1 MIKRNCYLII
11 YLFLLPLFLIFHNI
25 PSVGG
30 IKEEIYDTA
39 DDIYRFEN
47 NKLKDQGDFKDDIDI
62 IKLELDGQFVKI
74 SFTANLLSAELTCTI
89 YFFSHYDPYNISYEY
104 GIFYANYSFF
114 SQNESL
120 RVFFIKFIG
129 GLQTKQY
136 WSGIDWSYNISQGE
150 SIGSVLN
157 NTISGT
163 IPLQAWEIPNNVTF
177 YAISTS
183 GDPSTDKYVYAD
195 VAPNEYSPYKL
206 PSNKVLGYELS
217 ILFSCIICIS
227 FITLWKKKKSMQ
239 E

>member
-1 MIKRNCYLII
+1 MVKRTCYLII
-11 YLFLLPLFLIFHNI
+11 YLIILPLFFIFHYT

-30 IKEEIYDTA
+30 VKEEIYDTV
-39 DDIYRFEN
+39 DDVYRFEN
-47 NKLKDQGDFKDDIDI
+47 YKLKDQGDYKDDIDI
-62 IKLELDGQFVKI
+62 ITLELDGQFVKI
-74 SFTANLLSAELTCTI
+74 SFAANLLSADLTCTI
-89 YFFSHYDPYNISYEY
+89 YFFIHYDPNNISNEY
-104 GIFYANYSFF
+104 GIFYANYSSFL
-114 SQNESL
+114 SL
-120 RVFFIKFIG
+120 RVFFVKFIG

-136 WSGIDWSYNISQGE
+136 WSGIDWTYNISQGE
-150 SIGSVLN
+150 SIGSVSN

-217 ILFSCIICIS
+217 ILFSCIISFS
-227 FITLWKKKKSMQ
+227 FIILGKMKKSIQ
-239 E
+239 A